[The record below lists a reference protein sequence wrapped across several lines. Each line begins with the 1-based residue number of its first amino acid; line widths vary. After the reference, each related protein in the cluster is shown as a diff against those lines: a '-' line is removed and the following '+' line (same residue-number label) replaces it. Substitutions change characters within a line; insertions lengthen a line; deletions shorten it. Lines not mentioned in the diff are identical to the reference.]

1 MGQEKKKRG
10 NMSKFRAE
18 LLDELLQGARTPQD
32 FFGKDGLLAQL
43 TGALSER
50 VLQAELSSHLQTEK
64 QSLPSSKNRSNG
76 GTPKTLKTDF
86 GPVEISNPRDR
97 EATFEPQFLP
107 KRQTRLPG
115 LEEKVL
121 YLYSHG
127 NTTRQ
132 IQDCLQELYHTEI
145 SPTLVSQITEVVEE
159 DLLLWKKRPLQKS
172 YAVIWL
178 DAIFVKIREN
188 NSVQNKAIYLAI
200 GMRFDGKKEILGM
213 FADGTEGAKYWMQVL
228 GDFRNRGMEDVLF
241 VCCDGLKGLP
251 EAIQSV
257 FPKSVVQL
265 CIVHQI
271 RNSLFQVSSQN
282 KKEIAAELK
291 EVYTASNEK
300 IAKEL
305 LLKFEIKWKSKYPR
319 IAESWLSN
327 WDNLSEFLKYTPEI
341 RKMIYTTNAIESMN
355 YQIKK
360 GIKNKGHFP
369 SQGAADKMIYLT
381 IVNIEKGWQKMPYPY
396 WGQIVAQLAIM
407 FGDRVPQLKA

>member
-50 VLQAELSSHLQTEK
+50 VLQAELSSHLTLEK
-64 QSLPSSKNRSNG
+64 EALPSSKNRSNG
-76 GTPKTLKTDF
+76 STSKVLKTDF
-86 GPVEISNPRDR
+86 GPIEIANPRDR
-97 EATFEPQFLP
+97 DATFEPQFLP

-115 LEEKVL
+115 LEEKIL

-145 SPTLVSQITEVVEE
+145 SPALVSQVTEVVEE
-159 DLLLWKKRPLQKS
+159 ELLLWKRKPLQKQ
-172 YAVIWL
+172 YAVIWI
-178 DAIFVKIREN
+178 DATFIKVREN

-213 FADGTEGAKYWMQVL
+213 YSDGSEGAKYWMQVL
-228 GDFRNRGMEDVLF
+228 GDFRNRGLEDVLF

-251 EAIQSV
+251 ESIQAV
-257 FPKSVVQL
+257 FPKSVTQL

-271 RNSLFQVSSQN
+271 RNSLLQASSKN
-282 KKEIAAELK
+282 KKEIASELK
-291 EVYTASNEK
+291 EIYTSSNEK

-305 LLKFEIKWKSKYPR
+305 LLKFEVKWKNRYPR
-319 IAESWLSN
+319 IAESWLLN
-327 WDNLSEFLKYTPEI
+327 WNNLSEFLKYSPEI
-341 RKMIYTTNAIESMN
+341 RKMIYTTNAIESLN
-355 YQIKK
+355 FQVKK
-360 GIKNKGHFP
+360 GIKSKGHFP
-369 SQGAADKMIYLT
+369 SQASADKMIYLT
-381 IVNIEKGWQKMPYPY
+381 IKNIEKSWEKHTYPY
-396 WGQIVAQLAIM
+396 WAQISAQLAIM
-407 FGDRVPQLKA
+407 FGDRVPQIRA